1 MCVLPG
7 YYLMDAASLLP
18 VVTLDIQENDAVLD
32 LCAAPGGKTLAM
44 LQTLQTGKFLY
55 LLRFQSRAYTI
66 VKTSW
71 EESQCC
77 HCCVEMY
84 LSALYTMCCHN
95 KKNYLTMYRSIYC
108 CIVGEMY
115 FVIIYYRYQVLSC
128 ISVNLLVKL

>member
-55 LLRFQSRAYTI
+55 LLRFQSRAYTV
-66 VKTSW
+66 VKAS
-71 EESQCC
+71 
-77 HCCVEMY
+77 
-84 LSALYTMCCHN
+84 
-95 KKNYLTMYRSIYC
+95 
-108 CIVGEMY
+108 
-115 FVIIYYRYQVLSC
+115 
-128 ISVNLLVKL
+128 